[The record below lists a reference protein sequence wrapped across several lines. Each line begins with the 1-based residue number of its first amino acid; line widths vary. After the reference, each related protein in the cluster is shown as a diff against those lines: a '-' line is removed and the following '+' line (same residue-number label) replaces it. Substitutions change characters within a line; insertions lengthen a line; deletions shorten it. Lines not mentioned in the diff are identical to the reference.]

1 MVQMCVAAAMA
12 IHFTIAK
19 QSVPVQFGKSYLG
32 RNVTVLLDGR
42 QLKSTFAGK
51 LAFRDD
57 KGSWLSVCADVRR
70 PIIQR
75 QTTRVMPR
83 ESSRVGGHVTLA
95 GNIVAR
101 YFKSAQTADQC
112 AGLQLAVWE
121 ALEDGGV
128 VANFG
133 SGKFQ
138 ASANAASLNW
148 AAQYYQAIE
157 TPGNALYLDTTPT
170 GPQPQLVAL

>member
-1 MVQMCVAAAMA
+1 MIQKCVAAAMA
-12 IHFTIAK
+12 INLTIAK
-19 QSVPVQFGKSYLG
+19 QSVPVQFGKSFLG

-42 QLKSTFAGK
+42 QMKSTFAGK
-51 LAFRDD
+51 LAFRDE

-70 PIIQR
+70 PISQR

-83 ESSRVGGHVTLA
+83 ESSRVGGHVSLA

-101 YFKSAQTADQC
+101 HFKSAQTADQC

-128 VANFG
+128 NPDFG
-133 SGKFQ
+133 AGKFQ
-138 ASANAASLNW
+138 ARAGAAALAW

-157 TPGNALYLDTTPT
+157 TPGSALYLDTTPT